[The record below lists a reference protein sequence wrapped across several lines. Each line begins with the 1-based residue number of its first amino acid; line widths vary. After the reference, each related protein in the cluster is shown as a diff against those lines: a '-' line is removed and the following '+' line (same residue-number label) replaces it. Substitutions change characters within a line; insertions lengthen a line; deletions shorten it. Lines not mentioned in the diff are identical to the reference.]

1 MAAAAMA
8 SCTAASPEVASSRQT
23 ARSCAAWSIDRR
35 AWPRMRG
42 SGCVRGLAAFADS
55 QASDDASDDA
65 SNGNSFFLVGNHPNV
80 AQSPT
85 KRRHVLRCR
94 VCRNPH
100 ASSHAMLWRINGC
113 HELNTHTHT
122 HSLSLSLSL
131 PFLLEGTDETHTHT
145 YTHTHTH
152 TFLERTAEGDSECG
166 NRAGPKGRG
175 NDGGRKA
182 RAPKA
187 GYT

>member
-1 MAAAAMA
+1 MA

-100 ASSHAMLWRINGC
+100 AGSHAMLWRINGC

-131 PFLLEGTDETHTHT
+131 SRTRPTTHEITHTHQ
-145 YTHTHTH
+145 THTTTTPNKHNARST
-152 TFLERTAEGDSECG
+152 GDLACG
-166 NRAGPKGRG
+166 SIDAC
-175 NDGGRKA
+175 
-182 RAPKA
+182 
-187 GYT
+187 